1 MSKFT
6 DHITI
11 RIKSGK
17 GGAGSVSFR
26 REKYVEKG
34 GPDGGDG
41 GKGGDVYF
49 KGSRRHTNL
58 SYFLPDKL
66 YKAQRGQTGA
76 GRNMNGPKGEDII
89 LKVPLGTEIKDADTG
104 DVVADIVEDDKLYKI
119 AEGGIGGKGNAFF
132 KSSTNQIP
140 RFSQPGEDGQEFN
153 LELNLK
159 LIADIGLVGLPNAG
173 KSTILS
179 AISKARPKIG
189 AYPFTT
195 LIPNLG
201 VLYDEKRGE
210 YKVADIPGIIEGAH
224 KGLGLG
230 ISFLRHIERVRAIVY
245 VVAIDSEDIIHTIE
259 LLKEE
264 LKSYNEKLL
273 DKKSIIVINK
283 WDIVEFDEKYAD
295 EIRQMFDTEV
305 IFISAK
311 EKKNMDLFEDKLKGL
326 VI

>member
-6 DHITI
+6 DHINISI
-11 RIKSGK
+11 RAGK
-17 GGAGSVSFR
+17 GGPGSVSFR
-26 REKYVEKG
+26 REKYVERG

-41 GKGGDVYF
+41 GRGGDVYF

-58 SYFLPDKL
+58 SYFLPNKT
-66 YKAQRGQTGA
+66 YKAKRGESGA
-76 GRNMNGPKGEDII
+76 GRNMNGAKGEDII
-89 LKVPLGTEIKDADTG
+89 LNVPLGTEIKDADTG
-104 DVVADIVEDDKLYKI
+104 EVIADIVEDEKLYMI

-132 KSSTNQIP
+132 KSSTNQNP

-173 KSTILS
+173 KSTILA

-201 VLYDEKRGE
+201 VLYDDKLGE
-210 YKVADIPGIIEGAH
+210 FKVADIPGIIEGAH
-224 KGLGLG
+224 QGLGLG
-230 ISFLRHIERVRAIVY
+230 LSFLRHIERVRAIVY
-245 VVAIDSEDIIHTIE
+245 VVDIDSDDITGTIE

-273 DKKSIIVINK
+273 DKKSIIVVNK
-283 WDIVEFDEKYAD
+283 WDIVEYDETYAQ
-295 EIRQMFDTEV
+295 EIRQMFKQEV

-311 EKKNMDLFEDKLKGL
+311 EKKNMDLFEKKLKGL
-326 VI
+326 VK